1 MHTVRIQFFFLNKE
15 LENIKNNEIE
25 LKNTITEMK
34 STLEG
39 ICSRLNEEEWIT
51 ELEDRVVEITMA
63 EQKKAKKVKRN
74 EDSLRDLWDNIKSD
88 HIHIIG
94 VPEGEE
100 RDKGPEKISEEVIAE
115 TLPNWARK

>member
-1 MHTVRIQFFFLNKE
+1 MAAETKKIQKTFNKE
-15 LENIKNNEIE
+15 LED
-25 LKNTITEMK
+25 LKKRDNTIAEMK

-74 EDSLRDLWDNIKSD
+74 EDSLRDFCDNIKCTNID
-88 HIHIIG
+88 IID
-94 VPEGEE
+94 VPQ
-100 RDKGPEKISEEVIAE
+100 KK
-115 TLPNWARK
+115 